1 MSQAFSRRMRPALV
15 TGLAALTALVSVE
28 RAQAATTSVIVM
40 QEAGV
45 SAESAVRAAGGQ
57 VEHRLPTI
65 DAFTA
70 TVPAEALAPLRA
82 EPGVRAVVVDT
93 PLRLSEADGAD
104 ADAGVRMSLVRQAVG
119 AVDTATGAGV
129 GVALIDSGVTAVPGL
144 ATSNVVVG
152 PDFSSEARDPDLARR
167 DGFGH
172 GTHLAGVIAGQD
184 AATGFAG
191 LAPGARLVSVKVAD
205 HEGATALSS
214 VLAGIDWT
222 VRNAQRPELGIRVLN
237 LAFGADTP
245 GNYRVD
251 PLAAAVEVAWQRGIV
266 VVTSA
271 GNGGP
276 TTTALDSPAF
286 DPYVIAVGADDT
298 LDTPAP
304 ADDRIADF
312 SSRGS
317 AQRAPDVIA
326 PGVGIVSLRV
336 PGGVLDEAFP
346 QARIGETSFRGSGT
360 SQAAA
365 VVTGAVARLLQVRPQ
380 LKPDEIKAVLKASAT
395 PLAGVDPRLQGAGL
409 INLQTAVGAP
419 AVNADQRW
427 PRSLGG
433 FFAGRIG
440 VQFAVENDRPNGGRW
455 RASRWTASR
464 WTASRWTAS
473 RWTASR
479 WTASRWTASRWT
491 ASRWTTSLWG

>member
-1 MSQAFSRRMRPALV
+1 MSHAFSRRMRPALV
-15 TGLAALTALVSVE
+15 SGLAALTALVSAE
-28 RAQAATTSVIVM
+28 CARAATTSVIVI
-40 QEAGV
+40 QDGD
-45 SAESAVRAAGGQ
+45 SAEREVRAAGGQ

-70 TVPAEALAPLRA
+70 TVPSARVAALRDA
-82 EPGVRAVVVDT
+82 PGVRAVVADR

-104 ADAGVRMSLVRQAVG
+104 ADAGVRMSLVREAIG
-119 AVDTATGAGV
+119 AVDASTGAGV
-129 GVALIDSGVTAVPGL
+129 GVALVDSGVTAVPGL
-144 ATSNVVVG
+144 ASSTVVVG
-152 PDFSSEARDPDLARR
+152 PDFSTEGHDPQLARR

-191 LAPGARLVSVKVAD
+191 VAPGARLVSVKVAD
-205 HEGATALSS
+205 HEGATSLSS

-245 GNYRVD
+245 GHYRVD
-251 PLAAAVEVAWQRGIV
+251 PLAAAVEAAWQRGIA

-276 TTTALDSPAF
+276 TANGLDSPAF

-298 LDTPAP
+298 LDTPSP

-312 SSRGS
+312 SSRGT
-317 AQRAPDVIA
+317 AQRSPDVIA

-346 QARIGETSFRGSGT
+346 QARLGETAFRGSGT

-380 LKPDEIKAVLKASAT
+380 LTPDEVKAVLRASAT
-395 PLAGVDPRLQGAGL
+395 PLAGVDPTLQGAGL
-409 INLQTAVGAP
+409 VNLPAAVGAP

-433 FFAGRIG
+433 YFAGRLG
-440 VQFAVENDRPNGGRW
+440 VQFAVENERGGRW
-455 RASRWTASR
+455 RASRWTAWR